1 MSTIKLLPNGRKS
14 CGKRSRHVEICHYL
28 VKDFIDKGTLTLK
41 YCPTELMLA
50 DFFTK
55 PLQGSLFKL
64 FRDVILGLRPMSDA
78 KHKEPSKQLGDSTST
93 PSKERVVLNN
103 NVKTKISFA
112 IKASKD
118 NGANVNVNKMSIPN
132 EESVAPR
139 NLNVRY
145 KI

>member
-55 PLQGSLFKL
+55 HLQGSLFKL
-64 FRDVILGLRPMSDA
+64 FRDVILCLRPMSDK
-78 KHKEPSKQLGDSTST
+78 KHKEPSKKLGVFTST
-93 PSKERVVLNN
+93 QSKERIALNN
-103 NVKTKISFA
+103 NMKTAVSFS
-112 IKASKD
+112 IKTSKD
-118 NGANVNVNKMSIPN
+118 DGADVNVNKMSVLN
-132 EESVAPR
+132 DESVALR
-139 NLNVRY
+139 NLNMR
-145 KI
+145 